1 MCFATERK
9 RKSHYG
15 EAGRGLFYGLCIG
28 LVITF
33 LVGAT
38 GYVLMH
44 FCIVP
49 WGAWCSW

>member
-1 MCFATERK
+1 MSSASRRRARYF
-9 RKSHYG
+9 G
-15 EAGRGLFYGLCIG
+15 EAGRGLFYGLCMG

-38 GYVLMH
+38 GLVLMH

-49 WGAWCSW
+49 WAAWCCW